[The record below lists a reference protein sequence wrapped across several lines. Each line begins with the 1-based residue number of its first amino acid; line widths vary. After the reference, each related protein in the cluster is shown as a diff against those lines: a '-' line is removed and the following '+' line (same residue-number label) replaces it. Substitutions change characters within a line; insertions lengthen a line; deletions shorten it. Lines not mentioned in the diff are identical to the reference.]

1 MNRRTRSLL
10 VILLSSVTGVS
21 VDASQ
26 EPATAKTKSPVF
38 TYWHDWTDDRGVSHM
53 TQCEISSF
61 VLQSISKPAEPQW
74 QARQKAGVAQ
84 VMVTVQPSGWTGT
97 WHENPKVQWIVPL
110 NGTWFVETMDG
121 KRVELGPGDVSL
133 GEDLNTKADAQGHR
147 GHLSGNV
154 GDGPVTLMVIQLAE
168 QATINQPCRFK

>member
-38 TYWHDWTDDRGVSHM
+38 TYWHDWTDDADVSHM

-84 VMVTVQPSGWTGT
+84 VMVTVQPSG
-97 WHENPKVQWIVPL
+97 
-110 NGTWFVETMDG
+110 
-121 KRVELGPGDVSL
+121 
-133 GEDLNTKADAQGHR
+133 
-147 GHLSGNV
+147 
-154 GDGPVTLMVIQLAE
+154 
-168 QATINQPCRFK
+168 

>member
-1 MNRRTRSLL
+1 MNRWTRSLL
-10 VILLSSVTGVS
+10 VILLSSVTGAS

-26 EPATAKTKSPVF
+26 EPEPTKTKSPVF
-38 TYWHDWTDDRGVSHM
+38 TYWHNWTDDGGVSHM

-61 VLQSISKPAEPQW
+61 VLQSISKPADPQW
-74 QARQKAGVAQ
+74 QVRQKPGAAQ

-97 WHENPKVQWIVPL
+97 WHENPKVMIVPL
-110 NGTWFVETMDG
+110 KGTWFVETMDG

-133 GEDLNTKADAQGHR
+133 GEDLNTKAHAQGHR

-154 GDGPVTLMVIQLAE
+154 GNGPVTLMVIQLAE